1 MKTKHIVLIAYALI
15 GLGYAIY
22 SHFFGELSYKGFGY
36 QLGQGLVWPLV
47 MFPGL
52 GKIVGA
58 LLVTAM
64 VAFILA
70 T

>member
-1 MKTKHIVLIAYALI
+1 MKTKYIVLIGYALI
-15 GLGYAIY
+15 GLGHAIY

-47 MFPGL
+47 VFPGL

-64 VAFILA
+64 VAFILS